1 MNLNKKNKSVSIIIR
16 SKNESK
22 WIGSCLKSVINQ
34 NYDKKKVQI
43 IVLDNGSTDG
53 TKKIVKKY
61 KIKLINYNPKK
72 YFPGAALN
80 TAIKYAKNEIIVFL
94 SAHCIPVNENW
105 LKNLLSSFEN
115 NTAAVYGKQFPYS
128 FSSAVDK
135 RDLYNQFGIER
146 RVQKKDNFF
155 HNANSAIIKKLLKKY
170 PFENNV
176 EHIEDRIWAKKILK
190 KKFNIVYEPKAS
202 VWHYH
207 GLNHSNEDK
216 RTSGVGKIL
225 EDFVLDK
232 SKNTANIHNTHNLLT
247 IISHNPNTSAKK
259 FFKELQIFS
268 NILGDNKLLG
278 DICVV
283 SHLKNIKQ
291 KISKKNNFKIFYFK
305 NKNFRTIKK
314 IKFGLKKY
322 EDFTK
327 KIVDAVL
334 IIDTSKILKNIKNYK
349 NLFDKFFSDKYD
361 TVIPIKE
368 DFEMYW
374 KLTNNNELIRL
385 DEPNKLRKDKK
396 PLYKSFSSNATVI
409 NPELI
414 INEKR
419 LGTRIGCVII
429 K

>member
-1 MNLNKKNKSVSIIIR
+1 MINSNKSVSIIIR
-16 SKNESK
+16 TKNEAK
-22 WIGSCLKSVINQ
+22 WINSCLKAV
-34 NYDKKKVQI
+34 KKQEFDQKKIQI
-43 IVLDNGSTDG
+43 IVLDNNSFDG
-53 TKKIVKKY
+53 TIDIVKKFDV
-61 KIKLINYNPKK
+61 KLIKYNPPI
-72 YFPGAALN
+72 YLPGHALN
-80 TAIKYAKNEIIVFL
+80 HAVKKAKHEIVVFL
-94 SAHCIPVNENW
+94 SAHCIPTSNKW
-105 LKNLLSSFEN
+105 LKKLINSFEEE
-115 NTAAVYGKQFPYS
+115 TAAVYGKQLPYS
-128 FSSAVDK
+128 FSSFKDK
-135 RDLYNQFGIER
+135 RDLFNQFGLER

-247 IISHNPNTSAKK
+247 VISHNPNTSAKK

-291 KISKKNNFKIFYFK
+291 KISKKK
-305 NKNFRTIKK
+305 
-314 IKFGLKKY
+314 
-322 EDFTK
+322 
-327 KIVDAVL
+327 
-334 IIDTSKILKNIKNYK
+334 
-349 NLFDKFFSDKYD
+349 
-361 TVIPIKE
+361 
-368 DFEMYW
+368 
-374 KLTNNNELIRL
+374 
-385 DEPNKLRKDKK
+385 
-396 PLYKSFSSNATVI
+396 
-409 NPELI
+409 
-414 INEKR
+414 
-419 LGTRIGCVII
+419 
-429 K
+429 